1 MAKSD
6 IESGGVITGNE
17 LYPKMTESSELRWAF
32 IRKVYTILSL
42 QVILT
47 VGVSSVVFFVRE
59 IPDFITTTYYGL
71 GVFFVSLLL
80 PLLMLW
86 PLIAFQKKH
95 PINLIILTLFTLS
108 ISFAVGLCCSFS
120 KGRIVLEAAILTAT
134 MVLGLTVY
142 TFWAVKRGHDFS
154 FLAPFLFGAL
164 LIILVFSLIQ
174 IFHPLGKLSSMIFSG
189 IAAILF
195 CGYIVY
201 DTNRLIKKL
210 EQDEYISAAI
220 SLYLDIVNLFLNLL
234 GIATVNS

>member
-6 IESGGVITGNE
+6 IESGGVIATGNE
-17 LYPKMTESSELRWAF
+17 LYPKMTENSEFRWAF
-32 IRKVYTILSL
+32 IRKVYVILSL
-42 QVILT
+42 QLMLT

-59 IPDFITTTYYGL
+59 IPDFITTTNHGL
-71 GVFFVSLLL
+71 VVFYVSLLL
-80 PLLMLW
+80 PFLMLW
-86 PLIAFQKKH
+86 PLIAFAKKH

-120 KGRIVLEAAILTAT
+120 KGKIVLEAAILTAT
-134 MVLGLTVY
+134 MVIGLTIY

-164 LIILVFSLIQ
+164 IIVIVFSLVQ
-174 IFHPLGKLSSMIFSG
+174 IFYPLGKLSSMILSG

-201 DTNRLIKKL
+201 DTNQLIKKL
-210 EQDEYISAAI
+210 NYNEYVRAAI
-220 SLYLDIVNLFLNLL
+220 ALYLDVINLFVNLL
-234 GIATVNS
+234 GFGVNT